1 MCKKVY
7 QKPTMKVV
15 VMKHKY
21 HLLVGSPVAKSVNR
35 LVDDPNWEWDEEG
48 GN

>member
-21 HLLVGSPVAKSVNR
+21 HLLVGSGNR

>member
-1 MCKKVY
+1 MCKKAY

-15 VMKHKY
+15 VMKLS
-21 HLLVGSPVAKSVNR
+21 HLLIGSGNR
-35 LVDDPNWEWDEEG
+35 LLNDSNWEWDEEG